1 MEEFVVRYWQ
11 QLLALVLLVAWL
23 IRQEARIGANSK
35 AIDREV
41 KRLEDLRSDDLRDA
55 AEARAS
61 TNAKLDRLD
70 DKIERN
76 FAEFRSDIKTLIRQG
91 ADK

>member
-1 MEEFVVRYWQ
+1 MEDLFIRYWQ
-11 QLLALVLLVAWL
+11 QMLALVLLIVWSV
-23 IRQEARIGANSK
+23 RQESRIGNVSRDLTK
-35 AIDREV
+35 EI
-41 KRLEDLRSDDLRDA
+41 KRLDDLRSDDLRDA

-91 ADK
+91 AEK

>member
-1 MEEFVVRYWQ
+1 MEDFLTRYWQ
-11 QLLALVLLVAWL
+11 QLLGLVFLVVW
-23 IRQEARIGANSK
+23 II
-35 AIDREV
+35 
-41 KRLEDLRSDDLRDA
+41 RLEGLVKGNAKDIRRLDGQRKDDLDAA

-91 ADK
+91 APK